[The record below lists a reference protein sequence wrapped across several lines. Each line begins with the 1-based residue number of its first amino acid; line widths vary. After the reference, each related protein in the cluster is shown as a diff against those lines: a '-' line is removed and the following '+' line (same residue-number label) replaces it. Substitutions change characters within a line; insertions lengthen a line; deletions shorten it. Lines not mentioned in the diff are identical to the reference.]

1 MNHQTQVE
9 VKSSPSPPS
18 ASRGILQRKCGC
30 GQHTIAGSEC
40 EACGKRQVQRRA
52 ISQAKYVE
60 QPPTGHQIP
69 DSPSENRTGMPDN
82 LLRGLEQ
89 LSGFDLSSV
98 RVRYNSPEPARLAAL
113 AYTEGSDIVLAPSQE
128 RHLAHEG
135 WHVVQQMQG
144 RVRPTMQ
151 MKDKL
156 VNDEHALEHEADEM
170 GSRAQVLG
178 EQAMTTKFQAWLGSG
193 AEGAEDQP
201 YVSPISPVAQ
211 RLAVPSPAL
220 ASSTSN
226 TPVIQRATNFA
237 AGTISETTNLAAHVI
252 SGKRDMGFTPPTL
265 NGTTI
270 LSGAAAEGAI
280 LPPTVTTTAKADGT
294 HDASVTAVATNE
306 ASFTMQLPAAP
317 PWSTVTAKAN
327 VAALFTSLGL
337 AAQAGCSTAG
347 DSTFS
352 FNGKPSD
359 GDFKANVRTHENI
372 HAADH
377 KIGFNNIMV
386 KWDTKL
392 EAAKTA
398 ATVFNGA
405 SAADAEAALFKAMG
419 GTPKEIANA
428 QSAEWIRIN
437 NITHRGKTLATGG
450 NATPSNSAADPTC
463 ATSSMDAT

>member
-69 DSPSENRTGMPDN
+69 DSLSENRTGMPDN

-98 RVRYNSPEPARLAAL
+98 RVRYNSPEPAR
-113 AYTEGSDIVLAPSQE
+113 
-128 RHLAHEG
+128 
-135 WHVVQQMQG
+135 
-144 RVRPTMQ
+144 
-151 MKDKL
+151 
-156 VNDEHALEHEADEM
+156 
-170 GSRAQVLG
+170 
-178 EQAMTTKFQAWLGSG
+178 LGSG

-252 SGKRDMGFTPPTL
+252 SSKRDMWFTPPTL

-359 GDFKANVRTHENI
+359 VYFKANVRTHEDI
-372 HAADH
+372 H
-377 KIGFNNIMV
+377 
-386 KWDTKL
+386 
-392 EAAKTA
+392 
-398 ATVFNGA
+398 
-405 SAADAEAALFKAMG
+405 
-419 GTPKEIANA
+419 
-428 QSAEWIRIN
+428 
-437 NITHRGKTLATGG
+437 
-450 NATPSNSAADPTC
+450 
-463 ATSSMDAT
+463 